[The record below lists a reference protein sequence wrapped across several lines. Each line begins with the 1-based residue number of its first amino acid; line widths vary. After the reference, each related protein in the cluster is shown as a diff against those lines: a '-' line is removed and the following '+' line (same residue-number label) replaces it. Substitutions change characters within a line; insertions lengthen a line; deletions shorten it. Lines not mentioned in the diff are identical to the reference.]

1 MSKLNGQEV
10 PVGRKALKA
19 AEDSH
24 RSSWFS
30 RQSGV
35 FFQLLAVGLP
45 LALVTAA
52 APAARAADCSS
63 SPEPGI
69 DWSECS
75 KRALMLEGSDFRGA
89 NLTGADLMLT
99 DLSRTNMNG
108 ANLEKASLARAWFT
122 GATAEKANFNRIE
135 GFRTGFDKVS
145 AAGAT
150 FASAELQ
157 RASFKGANLT
167 GVDFEKAEL
176 GRADFS
182 GAVLTG
188 VRFPYANLSRADL
201 SKAIFEGGLDLSHA
215 FLFLTRIEGLDLSS
229 STGLE
234 QEQID
239 LACGNA
245 STRLPA
251 GFTAPPTWPCPFD

>member
-1 MSKLNGQEV
+1 MSKLG
-10 PVGRKALKA
+10 GREMIRCKVSKADD
-19 AEDSH
+19 DSR
-24 RSSWFS
+24 RSGPKTK
-30 RQSGV
+30 QSGAACRL
-35 FFQLLAVGLP
+35 FAIALP
-45 LALVTAA
+45 LALVIASDRTAFG
-52 APAARAADCSS
+52 ADCSS
-63 SPEPGI
+63 APEPGI

-75 KRALMLEGSDFRGA
+75 KKALMLEGSDFQGA
-89 NLTGADLMLT
+89 NLSGTDLMLT
-99 DLSRTNMNG
+99 DLSRTNMNA

-122 GATAEKANFNRIE
+122 GATAEKTNFNRIE
-135 GFRTGFDKVS
+135 GFRTGFDRVS

-157 RASFKGANLT
+157 RASFKGSVLT
-167 GVDFEKAEL
+167 GVNFEKAEL

-188 VRFPYANLSRADL
+188 ARFPYANLSRADL
-201 SKAIFEGGLDLSHA
+201 SKATFEGGLDLSHA
-215 FLFLTRIEGLDLSS
+215 FLFLTRIEGLDLST

-245 STRLPA
+245 STKLPP
-251 GFTAPPTWPCPFD
+251 GFMAPSNWPCPFD